1 MRNSQ
6 GSENFK
12 DWSEMSTKAA
22 SNVSIQVVSS
32 LPVNL
37 FDALT
42 QYSLTIDISNRAD
55 YDTFQM
61 E

>member
-1 MRNSQ
+1 
-6 GSENFK
+6 
-12 DWSEMSTKAA
+12 MSTKAA